1 MSLFSKLFGKDRR
14 SERRQRPE
22 WLGYD
27 EGERPDIEYI
37 LANGTEF
44 CASPVDGSE
53 RPTLIQ
59 ASCEGDLPESVE
71 YRIRRIVPDPEEPSD
86 WKPLHLKRV
95 APEPEDED
103 QDGEFSYEAS
113 LHLSRGKYRADL
125 RVCTKGREAEE
136 CGSITLIVAD
146 AEDFDLWRGPLEN
159 WTRKSLKIGLP
170 QLWRSPGHC
179 STSEM
184 VGVLTMRSDSKWRP
198 LVAIQASLLV
208 ATRLAELNGPGRWT

>member
-1 MSLFSKLFGKDRR
+1 MSLFSKLFGKHRS

-22 WLGYD
+22 WLGRD
-27 EGERPDIEYI
+27 EGERPDIEYT
-37 LANGTEF
+37 LADGTEF

-59 ASCEGDLPESVE
+59 ASCDGDLPESVE
-71 YRIRRIVPDPEEPSD
+71 YRIRRIAPDADQPSE

-103 QDGEFSYEAS
+103 HDGEWSYEAS

-125 RVCTKGREAEE
+125 RVRAKGKEVEE

-146 AEDFDLWRGPLEN
+146 AEDFNL
-159 WTRKSLKIGLP
+159 
-170 QLWRSPGHC
+170 
-179 STSEM
+179 
-184 VGVLTMRSDSKWRP
+184 
-198 LVAIQASLLV
+198 
-208 ATRLAELNGPGRWT
+208 